1 MQQAGYL
8 DSADKQ
14 FTTRAAKFSISFNQA
29 VQYHFT
35 YSPCLPNTIKHPL
48 GPGSVHLFSYKWNIC
63 SGRIMLLQ
71 YLSTC
76 SVLEKH
82 LLCQHP
88 PPSRPTPHLPP
99 SPLLHSSSSAPI
111 PPLLLVPFYPIPPLF
126 RIWPSHSTFLPASP
140 VLLPFKIG
148 LGTISSRKAS
158 KTQVEAT

>member
-1 MQQAGYL
+1 MQQAGYS

-29 VQYHFT
+29 AQYHFM

-63 SGRIMLLQ
+63 SGPIMLLQ

-82 LLCQHP
+82 LLANIPLLPAHTSPASLPSAPLFLLCPHP
-88 PPSRPTPHLPP
+88 PLLLAPILPPSLPSSMSGPPNSFLPP
-99 SPLLHSSSSAPI
+99 SPSL
-111 PPLLLVPFYPIPPLF
+111 
-126 RIWPSHSTFLPASP
+126 TFL
-140 VLLPFKIG
+140 
-148 LGTISSRKAS
+148 
-158 KTQVEAT
+158 